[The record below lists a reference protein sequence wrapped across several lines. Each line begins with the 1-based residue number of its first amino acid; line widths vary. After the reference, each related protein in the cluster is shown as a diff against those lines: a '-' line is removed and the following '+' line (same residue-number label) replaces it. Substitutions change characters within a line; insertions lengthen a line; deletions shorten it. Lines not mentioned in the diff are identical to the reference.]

1 MNVGVN
7 TTEPVL
13 SLRGLSHRFVRNDG
27 SEVRALDDVSLD
39 VLPGEFIC
47 ILGRSGHGKTT
58 LLNAIAGLQPVE
70 RGEVHALGRPVRGP
84 GTDRGVIFQ
93 RDSVFPWMRV
103 EENVAFGLRVRG
115 LKRRE
120 RLGLAREQLARVGL
134 SAVARAWPRELS
146 GGMRARVAIA
156 AVFATDPPILLADE
170 PFGTLDYVTK
180 RQLQAVLRE
189 LWHRS
194 GKTVLFVTHDVEEAL
209 MLGTRVIVVGNG
221 AIAEDRAVDL
231 PMPRTDDDLA
241 SPQGLALRHLLLRH
255 MGLE

>member
-1 MNVGVN
+1 MRPA
-7 TTEPVL
+7 EPVL
-13 SLRGLSHRFVRNDG
+13 SVRGLSHRFVRNDG
-27 SEVRALDDVSLD
+27 SEVLALNDASLD

-58 LLNAIAGLQPVE
+58 LLNAIAGLLSVQQ
-70 RGEVHALGRPVRGP
+70 GEVRALGRPVRGP

-115 LKRRE
+115 MPVRE
-120 RLGLAREQLARVGL
+120 RLGRAREQLSQVGL
-134 SAVARAWPRELS
+134 AEVARAWPRELS

-156 AVFATDPPILLADE
+156 AVFAIDPPILLADE

-180 RQLQAVLRE
+180 RQLQAVLRD
-189 LWHRS
+189 LWRRT
-194 GKTVLFVTHDVEEAL
+194 GKTVLFVTHDVDEAL

-221 AIAEDRAVDL
+221 AIAEDRPVDL
-231 PMPRTDDDLA
+231 PMPRSDDDLA
-241 SPQGLALRHLLLRH
+241 TPQGLALKHLLLHH